1 MTAVKISED
10 ILLKELFEIF
20 PESKEIL
27 KDYGYGKLIELGIE
41 DVVIDKLSLKGFFR
55 LMGLGEE
62 EAGKVVREIHSL
74 YNKRLEES

>member
-10 ILLKELFEIF
+10 ILLKELFELF
-20 PESKEIL
+20 PESRNL
-27 KDYGYGKLIELGIE
+27 LMSYGYGRLIELGIE

-55 LMGLGEE
+55 LMNVKEE
-62 EAGKVVREIHSL
+62 EAGKVLRDIQSL

>member
-27 KDYGYGKLIELGIE
+27 KNYGYGKIIELGIE

>member
-27 KDYGYGKLIELGIE
+27 KNYGYGKLIELGIE

>member
-27 KDYGYGKLIELGIE
+27 KNYGYGKLIELCIE